1 MDSIILFLYGLWLKY
16 FNITKIRP
24 IIFLSVSKT
33 QALVPAVHP
42 NNTSS
47 QISTLWNWNCYCFG
61 HRSTVAVDAYSEHLR
76 SIGIRSSYN
85 VGAWRMMPAV
95 PASTANVNIHKNSL
109 SSTIATYFQS
119 SLTCNDTIII
129 SRTSLILLVKW
140 ISVGPRYLLSY
151 MGKLY
156 AVNGVMHTSYYIL
169 RCFLVFGW
177 GKYVNKIF
185 YMKCIMRSDS
195 MGKPQFN

>member
-1 MDSIILFLYGLWLKY
+1 MIVLNFVVQFVREKKTNNIKLTIFFPFFSHTYFFFLHVLLLLMDSIILFLYGLWLKY

-47 QISTLWNWNCYCFG
+47 QMSTLWNWNCYCFG

-85 VGAWRMMPAV
+85 VGA
-95 PASTANVNIHKNSL
+95 
-109 SSTIATYFQS
+109 
-119 SLTCNDTIII
+119 
-129 SRTSLILLVKW
+129 
-140 ISVGPRYLLSY
+140 
-151 MGKLY
+151 
-156 AVNGVMHTSYYIL
+156 
-169 RCFLVFGW
+169 
-177 GKYVNKIF
+177 
-185 YMKCIMRSDS
+185 
-195 MGKPQFN
+195 